1 MRRVAALVLLL
12 ALHIVPALAV
22 TPDEM
27 LKDPALEARARSL
40 SKQLRCMVCQ
50 NETIDDSDAPLAHD
64 IRVLVRD
71 RLTRGDS
78 DKQVIDFLVSRYG
91 EFILLRPRFEWRTA
105 VLWGVTPG
113 VLVIGAV
120 TLFVIWR
127 RRPAAAEVGGLDE
140 AERRKLADYLGSS
153 DS

>member
-1 MRRVAALVLLL
+1 MRRVAALVFLL

-27 LKDPALEARARSL
+27 LKDPALEARARAL

-105 VLWGVTPG
+105 VLWGVAPG

-127 RRPAAAEVGGLDE
+127 RRPAAAEAAGLDE
-140 AERRKLADYLGSS
+140 AERRKLADYLGSG

>member
-1 MRRVAALVLLL
+1 MRSVAALIFLL
-12 ALHIVPALAV
+12 ALHVMPAFAV

-27 LKDPALEARARSL
+27 LKDPALEARARAL

-71 RLTRGDS
+71 RLARGDS

-91 EFILLRPRFEWRTA
+91 EFVLLRPRFEWRTA
-105 VLWGVTPG
+105 LLWGAAPG
-113 VLVIGAV
+113 ALVIGAV
-120 TLFVIWR
+120 TLFLIWR
-127 RRPAAAEVGGLDE
+127 RRPAAAELAGLDE
-140 AERRKLADYLGSS
+140 AERRKLADYLGSG